1 MDASLVMRDRE
12 TDSWWSIMT
21 SDAIGGKMEGAD
33 LVELPYGE
41 KSTWKDW
48 VARYPDTRVLSV
60 GGVEHIERNPYDNYF
75 SSDETF
81 RDLKITDHR
90 LEPKEAIFTFWVG
103 DQPWAVPHAAY
114 EGGRL
119 FEVEGLDGKLVLLY
133 RTPGASLFEST
144 KAYLVAAEQ
153 AAGADAAE
161 LVARAKTTASD
172 GIETFTGFDTFWY
185 SWIAVNEGS
194 KLLQ

>member
-1 MDASLVMRDRE
+1 MEASLVMRDRE

-21 SDAIGGKMEGAD
+21 SDAIGGKLEGVD

-119 FEVEGLDGKLVLLY
+119 FEVDGLAGKQLLLY
-133 RTPGASLFEST
+133 RSPGGGPCSNPPRPISSKPTRPQTPMPPTSWHTLSRPEA
-144 KAYLVAAEQ
+144 
-153 AAGADAAE
+153 
-161 LVARAKTTASD
+161 TASRPSPLRHLL
-172 GIETFTGFDTFWY
+172 Y
-185 SWIAVNEGS
+185 NWIAVNETS